1 MIFDANQSQGGKPE
15 DERWL
20 PPQGPVAFKWSDD
33 GEELLLLH
41 PGTSWP
47 YEIDLD
53 RVNTPLQLIGWLD
66 HMLAKTWF
74 DGLAA
79 RKLISMICDR
89 RGWEYHGI

>member
-1 MIFDANQSQGGKPE
+1 MIFDANQ

-47 YEIDLD
+47 YEIDFD

-89 RGWEYHGI
+89 RGWEYHGL